1 MPKMSFENHIM
12 TQFDE
17 ELEEI
22 RTQLMEMGGKVE
34 QQLKNSI
41 QAVIK
46 ADSSLAEEV
55 IREEQLVDEMEV
67 DIDEACI
74 LIIAR
79 RQPAA
84 SDLRFVMMVTK
95 AINDLERI
103 GDEARKI
110 ANHAVILSEQDGLSQ
125 GYKEVRHLGDSVS
138 SMLANALDAFARFD
152 VDAAMKTLEEDAQV
166 DLDYKSA
173 LRELVTYMMEDPRSI
188 SRAINILWVVRSL
201 ERIGDHSKNLCEQI
215 VYVVKGKDIRH
226 QQLMVYFLIETE
238 A

>member
-1 MPKMSFENHIM
+1 MAKMSFENHIM
-12 TQFDE
+12 KQFDD

-22 RTQLMEMGGKVE
+22 RTRLMEMGGKVE
-34 QQLKNSI
+34 QQVQN
-41 QAVIK
+41 AVRAVTE

-55 IREEQLVDEMEV
+55 IKEEKLVDEMEV

-84 SDLRFVMMVTK
+84 SDLRLVMMVTK

-103 GDEARKI
+103 GDEAKKI
-110 ANHAVILSEQDGLSQ
+110 ANHAVILSEQDGTSQ
-125 GYKEVRHLGDSVS
+125 GYQEVRHLGQSVTR
-138 SMLANALDAFARFD
+138 MLAHALDAFARFD
-152 VDAAMKTLEEDAQV
+152 EDAAMKTLAEDTQI
-166 DLDYKSA
+166 DLEYKTA

-188 SRAINILWVVRSL
+188 SRVINVLWVIRSL
-201 ERIGDHSKNLCEQI
+201 ERIGDHAKNLCEQI

-226 QQLMVYFLIETE
+226 Q
-238 A
+238 

>member
-34 QQLKNSI
+34 QQLKDSI

-55 IREEQLVDEMEV
+55 IREERLVDEMEV

-138 SMLANALDAFARFD
+138 GMLANALDAFARFD
-152 VDAAMKTLEEDAQV
+152 VEAAMKTLEEDAQV

-201 ERIGDHSKNLCEQI
+201 ERIGDHAKNLCEQI
-215 VYVVKGKDIRH
+215 VYVVIGKDIRH
-226 QQLMVYFLIETE
+226 Q
-238 A
+238 

>member
-1 MPKMSFENHIM
+1 MPKMTFENHIM
-12 TQFDE
+12 KQFDE

-34 QQLKNSI
+34 QQLKNAI
-41 QAVIK
+41 RAVIK

-55 IREEQLVDEMEV
+55 IRDERLVDEMEV

-95 AINDLERI
+95 AVNDLERI
-103 GDEARKI
+103 GDEAKKI
-110 ANHAVILSEQDGLSQ
+110 ANHAIILSEQDSLSQ
-125 GYKEVRHLGDSVS
+125 GYKEVRHLGSSVS
-138 SMLANALDAFARFD
+138 AMLANALDAFARFD
-152 VDAAMKTLEEDAQV
+152 VKAAMSTLEEDAQI
-166 DLDYKSA
+166 DLDYKTA

-188 SRAINILWVVRSL
+188 SRAINILWVIRSL

-226 QQLMVYFLIETE
+226 Q
-238 A
+238 

>member
-1 MPKMSFENHIM
+1 LKLEMLEEEKMPKLSFENHI
-12 TQFDE
+12 TKQFDE
-17 ELEEI
+17 DLEEI
-22 RTQLMEMGGKVE
+22 RTRLMEMGGKVE
-34 QQLKNSI
+34 QQLKNAI

-55 IREEQLVDEMEV
+55 IREERLVDEMEV

-95 AINDLERI
+95 AVNDLERI
-103 GDEARKI
+103 GDEAKKI
-110 ANHAVILSEQDGLSQ
+110 ANHAIILSEQDSLSQ
-125 GYKEVRHLGDSVS
+125 GYKEVRHLGSSVS
-138 SMLANALDAFARFD
+138 AMLANALDAFARFD
-152 VDAAMKTLEEDAQV
+152 VDAAMSTLEEDAQI

-201 ERIGDHSKNLCEQI
+201 ERIGDHAKNLCEQI

-226 QQLMVYFLIETE
+226 Q
-238 A
+238 

>member
-46 ADSSLAEEV
+46 ADSSLAEMV
-55 IREEQLVDEMEV
+55 IKEERLVDEMEV

-138 SMLANALDAFARFD
+138 GMLANALDAFARFD

-201 ERIGDHSKNLCEQI
+201 ERIGDHAKNLCEQI

-226 QQLMVYFLIETE
+226 Q
-238 A
+238 

>member
-1 MPKMSFENHIM
+1 LKLEMLEEEKMPKLSFENHIM

-34 QQLKNSI
+34 QQLKNAI

-55 IREEQLVDEMEV
+55 IRDERLVDEMEV

-110 ANHAVILSEQDGLSQ
+110 ANHAVILSEQDSLSQ
-125 GYKEVRHLGDSVS
+125 GYKEVRHLGSSVS
-138 SMLANALDAFARFD
+138 AMLANALDAFARFD

-201 ERIGDHSKNLCEQI
+201 ERIGDHAKNLCEQI

-226 QQLMVYFLIETE
+226 QKM
-238 A
+238 

>member
-34 QQLKNSI
+34 QQLKDSI

-46 ADSSLAEEV
+46 ADSNLAEEV
-55 IREEQLVDEMEV
+55 IREERLVDEMEV

-95 AINDLERI
+95 AISDLERI

-138 SMLANALDAFARFD
+138 GMLANALDAFARFD
-152 VDAAMKTLEEDAQV
+152 VEAAMKTLEEDAQV

-201 ERIGDHSKNLCEQI
+201 ERIGDHAKNLCEQI

-226 QQLMVYFLIETE
+226 Q
-238 A
+238 